1 MKTFNEL
8 ARNIMEAEDT
18 PAGGYS
24 RSAHS
29 HHGTHRVEDQ
39 EMLGRVNSFIHN
51 YFQTEVQDKKAAL
64 IGLRQKLNQVG
75 LDFQFTGKEE
85 LPVGEDFRIPITR
98 YGGTFGTSPTHD
110 LRNGFEVTDGLES
123 PLTLNVN
130 CEYLENGLYNI
141 NAKVAPLVE
150 GVEDP
155 EHEYDEELNGTNIG
169 EVGEVS
175 EQDQDMDAAQAK
187 VNARAMEKMMGKP
200 RGTIV
205 TATSSSGK
213 TLDVSEEEKDKE
225 DKKKEVPLVKLG
237 QGSYSKEYYGD
248 KAGKIRLRG
257 KK

>member
-8 ARNIMEAEDT
+8 MNTIMEAEDT

-29 HHGTHRVEDQ
+29 HYGAHRVESPEQ
-39 EMLGRVNSFIHN
+39 LGRVNSFIHN

-64 IGLRQKLNQVG
+64 VGLRQKLNQVG

-85 LPVGEDFRIPITR
+85 LPVGEDFRIPVTR

-141 NAKVAPLVE
+141 NAKIAPLSE
-150 GVEDP
+150 GVED
-155 EHEYDEELNGTNIG
+155 
-169 EVGEVS
+169 
-175 EQDQDMDAAQAK
+175 
-187 VNARAMEKMMGKP
+187 
-200 RGTIV
+200 
-205 TATSSSGK
+205 
-213 TLDVSEEEKDKE
+213 VSEEYRDMNGNIVKTGMEGGTKKVKKEEMYGKKMKKEEDMNKDKE

-237 QGSYSKEYYGD
+237 QGDYSKEYYGD

>member
-8 ARNIMEAEDT
+8 MNTIMEAEDT

-29 HHGTHRVEDQ
+29 HYGAHRVESPEQ
-39 EMLGRVNSFIHN
+39 LGRVNSFIHN

-64 IGLRQKLNQVG
+64 AGLRQKLNQVG

-85 LPVGEDFRIPITR
+85 LPVGEDFRIPVTR

-141 NAKVAPLVE
+141 NAKIAPLSE
-150 GVEDP
+150 GVEDVSEDS
-155 EHEYDEELNGTNIG
+155 EHEESG
-169 EVGEVS
+169 EVDEMNLKAPVS
-175 EQDQDMDAAQAK
+175 GL
-187 VNARAMEKMMGKP
+187 GK
-200 RGTIV
+200 
-205 TATSSSGK
+205 K
-213 TLDVSEEEKDKE
+213 KE
-225 DKKKEVPLVKLG
+225 DKKEVPLVKLG
-237 QGSYSKEYYGD
+237 QGDYSKEYYGD

>member
-1 MKTFNEL
+1 
-8 ARNIMEAEDT
+8 MEAEDT

-29 HHGTHRVEDQ
+29 HHGTHRVEDM

-64 IGLRQKLNQVG
+64 VGLRQKLNQVG
-75 LDFQFTGKEE
+75 LDFQFTGKEN
-85 LPVGEDFRIPITR
+85 LPVGEDFRIPVTR

-141 NAKVAPLVE
+141 NAKVAPLSE

-169 EVGEVS
+169 EAGDTSESIAPRPGVSPIPASMQRKTKSVRDALKKEVG
-175 EQDQDMDAAQAK
+175 M
-187 VNARAMEKMMGKP
+187 
-200 RGTIV
+200 
-205 TATSSSGK
+205 
-213 TLDVSEEEKDKE
+213 SEEDKKKE

-237 QGSYSKEYYGD
+237 QGDYSKEYYGD

>member
-1 MKTFNEL
+1 MNT
-8 ARNIMEAEDT
+8 IMEAEDT

-29 HHGTHRVEDQ
+29 HYGAHRVESPEQ
-39 EMLGRVNSFIHN
+39 LGRVNSFIHN

-64 IGLRQKLNQVG
+64 AGLRQKLNQVG

-85 LPVGEDFRIPITR
+85 LPVGEDFRIPVTR

-141 NAKVAPLVE
+141 NAKIAPLSE
-150 GVEDP
+150 GVED
-155 EHEYDEELNGTNIG
+155 
-169 EVGEVS
+169 
-175 EQDQDMDAAQAK
+175 
-187 VNARAMEKMMGKP
+187 
-200 RGTIV
+200 
-205 TATSSSGK
+205 
-213 TLDVSEEEKDKE
+213 VSEEYRDMNGNIVKTGMEGGTKKVKKEEYRDMNGNIVKTGMEGGTKKVKKEEKKLHSRDYDMKKM
-225 DKKKEVPLVKLG
+225 DGLGKKKEVPLVKLG
-237 QGSYSKEYYGD
+237 QGDYSKEYYGD

>member
-8 ARNIMEAEDT
+8 AQNIMEAEDT

-64 IGLRQKLNQVG
+64 VGLRQKLNQVG

-141 NAKVAPLVE
+141 NAKVAPLAE

-169 EVGEVS
+169 EAGDVS
-175 EQDQDMDAAQAK
+175 EQDQDM
-187 VNARAMEKMMGKP
+187 E
-200 RGTIV
+200 
-205 TATSSSGK
+205 
-213 TLDVSEEEKDKE
+213 DVSEEEKDKE

-248 KAGKIRLRG
+248 RAGKIRLRG

>member
-1 MKTFNEL
+1 MKSFNEL
-8 ARNIMEAEDT
+8 THTIMEFASWERDMMEYTMNQNAIMEAEDT

-51 YFQTEVQDKKAAL
+51 YLQTEVQDKKAAL
-64 IGLRQKLNQVG
+64 VGLRQKLNQVG
-75 LDFQFTGKEE
+75 LDFQFTGKET
-85 LPVGEDFRIPITR
+85 LPVGEDFRIPVTR

-110 LRNGFEVTDGLES
+110 LKNGFEVTDGLES

-141 NAKVAPLVE
+141 NAKVAPLAE

-169 EVGEVS
+169 E
-175 EQDQDMDAAQAK
+175 QK
-187 VNARAMEKMMGKP
+187 
-200 RGTIV
+200 
-205 TATSSSGK
+205 
-213 TLDVSEEEKDKE
+213 KE
-225 DKKKEVPLVKLG
+225 DKKKEVPLVKTG